1 MVFSFQQPA
10 ARVFTAETAH
20 IHVPLLVKLVET
32 QTDFVLVNQDGWVL
46 TVQLVIFFRK
56 KTINLLITDNKLLK
70 LYVILNKK
78 LISNDVLF
86 INKV

>member
-1 MVFSFQQPA
+1 MGPNC
-10 ARVFTAETAH
+10 TTG
-20 IHVPLLVKLVET
+20 
-32 QTDFVLVNQDGWVL
+32 D
-46 TVQLVIFFRK
+46 FFRK